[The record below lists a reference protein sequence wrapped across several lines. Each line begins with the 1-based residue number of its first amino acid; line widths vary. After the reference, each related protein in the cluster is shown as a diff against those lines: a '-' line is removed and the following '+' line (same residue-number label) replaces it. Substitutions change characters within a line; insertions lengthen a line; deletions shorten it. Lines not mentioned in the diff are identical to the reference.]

1 MRPLLFRCT
10 TSLPRDHFT
19 LSNSLTLPLKSKQRP
34 RLPTKLVVIYSERS
48 SFNLKI
54 IAELN
59 PFFVLL
65 QFVALKNED
74 PQNQLCI
81 KFKTLMTPSK
91 IGRMQVRTKSRIKNI
106 NTWILF
112 SDFCQRGA
120 WKSDW
125 KREVGVQE
133 NEDCRHK
140 QSRSLWSSTQVRDW
154 KSIFK
159 NQPLNHSQIL
169 CHAQEVKV
177 CPPPTTNGVWGLFPG
192 LIESM

>member
-1 MRPLLFRCT
+1 MVWNTLPLWLWQILMSTKKVRLCWKLCHCAFIVTENHLDFVKADFSQPPGCVQHKRQWKWGLFAFNENIRIYNWIVFCIGLFNISSKEYMFIYKIRPLLFRCT

-91 IGRMQVRTKSRIKNI
+91 IGRMQVRTKSRI
-106 NTWILF
+106 
-112 SDFCQRGA
+112 
-120 WKSDW
+120 
-125 KREVGVQE
+125 
-133 NEDCRHK
+133 
-140 QSRSLWSSTQVRDW
+140 
-154 KSIFK
+154 
-159 NQPLNHSQIL
+159 
-169 CHAQEVKV
+169 
-177 CPPPTTNGVWGLFPG
+177 
-192 LIESM
+192 